1 MLKDLITINNF
12 LSIILLAKSVVKD
25 SGISMTFHRNI
36 PHHCSTSH
44 CYRPPT
50 ELRRLCFPYVSVRQ
64 SFCLAGGGGSHVTI
78 TYDALDFTVQA
89 LPRHWRH
96 VQTCSPDDYPSHQ
109 YRHLVATTEP
119 RTAGK
124 WAIYILETRTGGN
137 IWADPSLGRQHTM
150 LDTPL

>member
-1 MLKDLITINNF
+1 MLKDLIAINNF

-50 ELRRLCFPYVSVRQ
+50 ELRRLCFHTCLSVSHSVY
-64 SFCLAGGGGSHVTI
+64 GGGVPCDHYLWRIGLHC
-78 TYDALDFTVQA
+78 TYTSPPLKICSNLFT
-89 LPRHWRH
+89 WRQPFPP
-96 VQTCSPDDYPSHQ
+96 VRT
-109 YRHLVATTEP
+109 LVATTEP

-124 WAIYILETRTGGN
+124 WVIYILETRIGGN